1 MTTLRHLLR
10 AGSKLEGAAEDFEN
24 LSPVTELAASYH
36 ELQNDLRLV
45 WLKLVALIER
55 ERTLPK

>member
-1 MTTLRHLLR
+1 MTTLRYLLR
-10 AGSKLEGAAEDFEN
+10 AGSKLEGAAEDFESF
-24 LSPVTELAASYH
+24 SPVTELATSYR

-45 WLKLVALIER
+45 RLKVVALIER